1 MPYDPEMDKM
11 LKKWKCEETGLV
23 VSINQYGNGEPKV
36 QIGPRILL
44 KKDGTER
51 APVKAG
57 RLTIE
62 DIMWLYDL
70 IDDVK
75 DEMTK
80 LAKPETIQ
88 SIYEANNQT
97 NQATTCPSG
106 RNKDPNPPAITPR
119 IMISGNAGKAK
130 KVASGATQETM
141 PK

>member
-70 IDDVK
+70 IDEVK
-75 DEMTK
+75 DEMSK
-80 LAKPETIQ
+80 LAKPE
-88 SIYEANNQT
+88 
-97 NQATTCPSG
+97 
-106 RNKDPNPPAITPR
+106 
-119 IMISGNAGKAK
+119 
-130 KVASGATQETM
+130 
-141 PK
+141 